1 MKRKTHK
8 ERVELCQERHGS
20 KYDYH
25 ESNFT
30 NVKEKTN
37 VICPIHGAFTTTFD
51 EHYTKG
57 RGCPFCGRVKNTSMF
72 IEKAQAI
79 HNGKYDYSLVDYKSS
94 HDKVKI
100 ICNEHGL
107 FEQTPNAHLNGQG
120 CPLCH
125 SLSKMEEQVALAL
138 EKQGLQYQRQKKFN
152 WMGKF
157 LSLDFFISKL
167 NLAIECQGKQ
177 HFGCGGWSKRFD
189 FASQRERDER
199 KKALCEEN
207 GVTIFYLIPKNF
219 SSQCKCEHYFTDVGE
234 LLEEIKYL
242 LLRQENN

>member
-79 HNGKYDYSLVDYKSS
+79 HDGKYDYSLVDYKSS

-100 ICNEHGL
+100 ICKEH
-107 FEQTPNAHLNGQG
+107 
-120 CPLCH
+120 
-125 SLSKMEEQVALAL
+125 
-138 EKQGLQYQRQKKFN
+138 
-152 WMGKF
+152 
-157 LSLDFFISKL
+157 
-167 NLAIECQGKQ
+167 
-177 HFGCGGWSKRFD
+177 
-189 FASQRERDER
+189 
-199 KKALCEEN
+199 
-207 GVTIFYLIPKNF
+207 
-219 SSQCKCEHYFTDVGE
+219 
-234 LLEEIKYL
+234 
-242 LLRQENN
+242 

>member
-1 MKRKTHK
+1 MKRKTTK
-8 ERVELCQERHGS
+8 ERIDLCNNLHNE
-20 KYDYH
+20 KYDY
-25 ESNFT
+25 SKSDFT
-30 NVKEKTN
+30 KVKEKT
-37 VICPIHGAFTTTFD
+37 IISCPIHGDFQMSFD
-51 EHYTKG
+51 EHYTKK
-57 RGCPFCGRVKNTSMF
+57 RGCPKCGRIKNTEMF
-72 IEKAQAI
+72 IEKAASI
-79 HNGKYDYSLVDYKSS
+79 HNGIYDYSLVNYKSS
-94 HDKVKI
+94 HEKIMI
-100 ICNEHGL
+100 ICNKHGI
-107 FEQTPNAHLNGQG
+107 FKQTPNAHLNGQG

-125 SLSKMEEQVALAL
+125 SSSKMEEQVALAL
-138 EKQGLQYQRQKKFN
+138 EKYGIQYQRQKKFN
-152 WMGKF
+152 WMGNF

-219 SSQCKCEHYFTDVGE
+219 SSQCECKHYFTDVGE